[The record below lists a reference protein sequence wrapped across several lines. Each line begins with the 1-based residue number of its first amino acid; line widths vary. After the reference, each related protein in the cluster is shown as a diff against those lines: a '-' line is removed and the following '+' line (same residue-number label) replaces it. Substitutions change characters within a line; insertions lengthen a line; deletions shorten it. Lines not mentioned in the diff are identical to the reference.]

1 MRQKTAA
8 QRNRRRIRCRFG
20 DGIGASL
27 VSIPRT
33 GAAENHATD
42 MWRLEARL
50 CTVAAMP
57 VARRPQLRVCRIP
70 DTLRPMTAP
79 VTLPLWLFVLI
90 LLFAAVTF
98 ASHFLFPSVRWFL
111 RRRLENAVAELN
123 KRLKNPIQPFKLARR
138 MDTVRR
144 LVYDPEVVQAIV
156 EYARAE
162 RIREDVAAQ
171 KAERYAR
178 EIVPGFSAFTYF
190 SFAIRAARWLS
201 QSLYRVRLTNP
212 NHAALEAIPDDH
224 TVIFVMNH
232 RSNMDYVLVT
242 WLVAERSALAYAVGE
257 WARVWP
263 LGMLVRALGG
273 YFIRRRH
280 NNPLYRKVLARY
292 VQMATEAGVTQ
303 AVFPE
308 GGLSRTGGLG
318 PPKLGLI
325 SYILDGFTPGK
336 SRNVTFVPVALNYD
350 RVMEDR
356 NLIAAQ
362 KGGTGGFRFSLLP
375 IYRYLRRQ
383 IWHRL
388 TGKFHRYGYAA
399 VSFGDPLSL
408 TDFLAAAHND
418 AAADLGSALMARI
431 AAVTPIVPVPLVAHA
446 LRDGART
453 AQALEAAVHSRIARA
468 ERVGAGIH
476 LAREDL
482 AYTIEAGLRTL
493 MERGF
498 VERDGDAL
506 AVTERG
512 VSVVD
517 YYAASVA
524 HLLDHELLEDAA
536 E

>member
-1 MRQKTAA
+1 
-8 QRNRRRIRCRFG
+8 
-20 DGIGASL
+20 
-27 VSIPRT
+27 
-33 GAAENHATD
+33 
-42 MWRLEARL
+42 
-50 CTVAAMP
+50 
-57 VARRPQLRVCRIP
+57 
-70 DTLRPMTAP
+70 MTTP
-79 VTLPLWLFVLI
+79 ITLPLWLFVLI
-90 LLFAAVTF
+90 VLFAAVTF

-123 KRLKNPIQPFKLARR
+123 KRLKTPIQPFKLARR

-144 LVYDPEVVQAIV
+144 LVYDPEVAAAIIEHAKSKGV
-156 EYARAE
+156 
-162 RIREDVAAQ
+162 REDVAAQ
-171 KAERYAR
+171 QAERYAR

-190 SFAIRAARWLS
+190 AFAIRAARFLS
-201 QSLYRVRLTNP
+201 QSLYRVRLTDP
-212 NHAALEAIPDDH
+212 NADALEGIPADN

-263 LGMLVRALGG
+263 LRGLVRALGG

-336 SRNVTFVPVALNYD
+336 SRNVTFVPVAINYD

-362 KGGTGGFRFSLLP
+362 SGGTAGFRFTLLP

-383 IWHRL
+383 IWHRI

-408 TDFLAAAHND
+408 NDFLCNKHTDD
-418 AAADLGSALMARI
+418 ADALGKALMARI
-431 AAVTPIVPVPLVAHA
+431 ASVTPIVPVPLVAHA
-446 LRDGART
+446 LKGGART
-453 AQALEAAVHSRIARA
+453 AAALKVAVQTRVDRASAREANV
-468 ERVGAGIH
+468 H

-482 AYTIEAGLRTL
+482 EYTVEAGLRAL

-506 AVTERG
+506 TVTERG
-512 VSVVD
+512 LPVVE

-524 HLLDHELLEDAA
+524 HLLDAEVREGTRVEDR
-536 E
+536 

>member
-1 MRQKTAA
+1 M
-8 QRNRRRIRCRFG
+8 N
-20 DGIGASL
+20 
-27 VSIPRT
+27 
-33 GAAENHATD
+33 
-42 MWRLEARL
+42 
-50 CTVAAMP
+50 
-57 VARRPQLRVCRIP
+57 
-70 DTLRPMTAP
+70 AP
-79 VTLPLWLFVLI
+79 VTLPLWLFILI
-90 LLFAAVTF
+90 VVFAAVTF

-111 RRRLENAVAELN
+111 RRRLENAVTQLN
-123 KRLKNPIQPFKLARR
+123 KRLKRPIQPFKLARR
-138 MDTVRR
+138 TDTVRR
-144 LVYDPEVVQAIV
+144 LLFDPQVAEAIH
-156 EYARAE
+156 EHARDND
-162 RIREDVAAQ
+162 IREDVAAE

-190 SFAIRAARWLS
+190 SFGTRVARWLS

-212 NHAALEAIPDDH
+212 NDDALETVPSDS

-242 WLVAERSALAYAVGE
+242 WIVAERSTLAYAVGE

-263 LGMLVRALGG
+263 LRSLVRAMGG

-318 PPKLGLI
+318 KPKLGLI

-336 SRNVTFVPVALNYD
+336 SRDVVFVPVALNYD

-362 KGGTGGFRFSLLP
+362 TGGTAGFRFSLTP
-375 IYRYLRRQ
+375 IFRYLRRQ
-383 IWHRL
+383 IWHRI

-399 VSFGDPLSL
+399 VSFGAPLSL
-408 TDFLAAAHND
+408 TEFMAQ
-418 AAADLGSALMARI
+418 DLLDPPQALGEDLMSRI
-431 AAVTPIVPVPLVAHA
+431 AAVVPVTPVPLIAHA

-453 AQALEAAVHSRIARA
+453 AEALDAAITTRIARA
-468 ERVGAGIH
+468 EMKGTGIH
-476 LAREDL
+476 LARDDL
-482 AYTIEAGLRTL
+482 HCTVEAGLRAL
-493 MERGF
+493 EERGF
-498 VERDGDAL
+498 IDREEDPNAITI
-506 AVTERG
+506 TERG
-512 VSVVD
+512 KPVVD

-524 HLLDHELLEDAA
+524 HLLDGERLENAA